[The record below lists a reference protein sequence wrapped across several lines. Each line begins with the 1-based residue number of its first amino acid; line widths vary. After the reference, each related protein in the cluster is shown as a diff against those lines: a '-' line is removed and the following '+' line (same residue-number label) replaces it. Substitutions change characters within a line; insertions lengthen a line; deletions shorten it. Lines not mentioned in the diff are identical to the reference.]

1 MNEQMNDY
9 LLFIMA
15 EWKIITPFDVM
26 LNAYSEV
33 LKTAI
38 FKKYKYKKKLSARFL
53 YVTWHGK
60 TLISADCDKLCMYI
74 VILGATTKKTLQS
87 NILKNIIINQSKWNP

>member
-1 MNEQMNDY
+1 MNEWMT
-9 LLFIMA
+9 LFFIMA

-26 LNAYSEV
+26 LHAYSEV

-38 FKKYKYKKKLSARFL
+38 FKKEDKEKLSARFL

-74 VILGATTKKTLQS
+74 VILGATTKNFTT
-87 NILKNIIINQSKWNP
+87 